1 MACAFE
7 AENSFGPSVAPCR
20 RPFDF
25 TLAFEEVFF
34 QLLPSSIFILAVA
47 VRLVTLARRE
57 PCVRLSLLY
66 ALKLGI
72 ASVFSILK
80 LVLLIYTSIGHHGRT
95 QISIPAASIG
105 FLAAIA
111 LTILCHF
118 EHVRSSRQSYLLGLY
133 LTITSFL
140 TSPAVRTYWL
150 LGDGFKIVASIS
162 LTGLLVQI
170 ALLALE
176 SCSKRKWVINK
187 EYEDGGVSAE
197 ESASFL
203 SHSLFAWLNRLL
215 LAGYRRQLAGT
226 DLFGLMDKALSAR
239 ESEDNFNRVKIMR
252 KYGNSGYSLCLLS
265 IRCLGLYALAPLFP
279 RLSMTAFNFSQP
291 FLAASLIQYLNAE
304 QPSKNN
310 GYGLIG
316 ASFLVYTGIAVS
328 TGWYT
333 HLNFKCAAK
342 IRAGLLDAISH
353 KMLRSIPEKGSESKI
368 LTLMVN
374 DVQRI
379 AMNMPYIYDLLVVPI
394 EVGIGLWLLYRQVG
408 PSSLTV
414 LGLAIACLTVSLTI
428 GKYSAQQQRVWL
440 AATEA
445 RIAAT
450 KHMLSSLKAIKM
462 TGFDAKAASSIEK
475 LRETEFAASKIFRKL
490 LVGGVFTAY
499 STSTLAPVLVFG
511 AYVGVTEAQQ
521 QGIDAAKLFG
531 SLILISLVSSPL
543 IYVLQYIPSLGAMLG
558 CYGRL
563 EMFLEKE
570 DRSDMRKLRRDSTKK
585 CPELSDTSTTS
596 GEATPESDR
605 LSAADTS
612 DGDPIISIRHGS
624 FGWNDQTLLKDIN
637 LDISAGQH
645 VIVTGPVGCGKSL
658 LLQAILGE
666 LEPRSGVIVLHDT
679 SVAYCGQV
687 PWLENATARS
697 NALRCAPT
705 GDDDWHRKVIEA
717 CALREFLESQDSGKM
732 IGSNGASISGG
743 ERQRLAL
750 ARAVALRPRI
760 LVLDDVFSALDH
772 LTKIHILERLFGS
785 TGLLSEIG
793 TTVIQIT
800 QDVNCA
806 QFADHTFKIEDYAL
820 KPYNF
825 RTVATSRTEESG
837 KPAQSNDD
845 TPAKEELNSLQAE
858 VQDLLPSPALIR
870 DRQVY
875 QLYFNS
881 IGRRN
886 LVIFIGLTA
895 TASFLVKFPDIWA
908 QFWATDSMRRG
919 GPLHSTQYW
928 IGIYVALGILPL
940 IFLSSWIG
948 HLLLTIVPKSGVGL
962 HSKLL
967 NAVLRV
973 TFVFISRIDT
983 GDLIN
988 RFSQDLMLVDIK
1000 LPLDLANTAFYVFA
1014 IIINITLVAVAAIY
1028 VLAAVPVIILVLFV
1042 VQRFYLRTSKQL
1054 RQLDLQSKAG
1064 LQSKASEIYT
1074 GLSTIRAHGW
1084 QSVAVE
1090 EIRDKIDRTQ
1100 EPHYLLWMVQTWL
1113 KLVLQLTVA
1122 GIAITVT
1129 GVAVATRKTTSGSA
1143 IGLAFLNLTNLGEAL
1158 SLVISMWTSLETSLG
1173 AVARIESFEAN
1184 TPSEKTVESPI
1195 DISADWPQ
1203 SREIVFQNVCATYD
1217 ATSEKPRWS
1226 LEDISLRINAG
1237 ERVAVCGQ
1245 SGSGKSTLL
1254 LSLLALVDT
1263 PRGTISVDGVDIAR
1277 VPQSLLRSRFHVI
1290 SQDTFVQN
1298 EGVRQSLDPDGALSD
1313 DAINEVLE
1321 ECAILDKVNA
1331 GGGLSARL
1339 GDDISFSVGEAQLF
1353 VLARTI
1359 LQAGNR
1365 SGGVILF
1372 DEVTSSIDTK
1382 TEARIMQLMANK
1394 LRGKTIISVL
1404 HRLEVA
1410 LLYDRILV
1418 LENGHVAHFGTPD
1431 EVIRESRLFSS
1442 FRDTRQCSNDAEC

>member
-1 MACAFE
+1 MACTFE
-7 AENSFGPSVAPCR
+7 AESSFGPSVAPCR

-25 TLAFEEVFF
+25 TLTFEEVFL
-34 QLLPSSIFILAVA
+34 QLLPSSVFILAA
-47 VRLVTLARRE
+47 LVRLIALARCK
-57 PCVRLSLLY
+57 PCVRLGLLY
-66 ALKLGI
+66 ALKIGTATIFL
-72 ASVFSILK
+72 ILK
-80 LVLLIYTSIGHHGRT
+80 LVLLVYTSVNHHGRT
-95 QISIPAASIG
+95 SISIPAASVG
-105 FLAAIA
+105 FVATLSLAV
-111 LTILCHF
+111 LSHF
-118 EHVRSSRQSYLLGLY
+118 EHVQSSRPSYLLEIY
-133 LTITSFL
+133 LTITSVL
-140 TSPAVRTYWL
+140 TSATVRTYWL
-150 LGDGFKIVASIS
+150 LEDGFNVTASIS
-162 LTGLLVQI
+162 LTALLIQI

-176 SCSKRKWVINK
+176 SCSKRRWLMGEK
-187 EYEDGGVSAE
+187 YGLGGISVE

-203 SHSLFAWLNRLL
+203 NHSLFAWLNRLL
-215 LAGYRRQLAGT
+215 LSGYRRELREA
-226 DLFGLMDKALSAR
+226 DLIGLMDNSLGSK
-239 ESEDNFNRVKIMR
+239 ESEDNFSRVGKIR
-252 KYGNSGYSLCLLS
+252 KYSGSGYSLCLLS
-265 IRCLGLYALAPLFP
+265 IRSLGFYAFAPFVP
-279 RLSMTAFNFSQP
+279 RLSMSAFIFAQP
-291 FLAASLIQYLNAE
+291 FLATSLIQYLNDE
-304 QPSKNN
+304 NPSKNN

-316 ASFLVYTGIAVS
+316 AAFLVYTGIAVS
-328 TGWYT
+328 TAWYT
-333 HLNFKCAAK
+333 HLNYKCAAK

-353 KMLRSIPEKGSESKI
+353 KLLRIVPEKGSESKV

-379 AMNMPYIYDLLVVPI
+379 AMNMPYVYDLAVVPI

-414 LGLAIACLTVSLTI
+414 LGLAIVCLTISLTI

-445 RIAAT
+445 RISAT
-450 KHMLSSLKAIKM
+450 KNMLSSLKAIKM
-462 TGFDAKAASSIEK
+462 TGFDAKAASAIEK
-475 LRETEFAASKIFRKL
+475 LRATEFAASKMFRKL

-511 AYVGVTEAQQ
+511 AYVGVTESQK

-563 EMFLEKE
+563 EAFFEKE
-570 DRSDMRKLRRDSTKK
+570 DKSDARKLLRDSAVQS
-585 CPELSDTSTTS
+585 PELSSTSTTP
-596 GEATPESDR
+596 GDVTPESDR
-605 LSAADTS
+605 LSAAETT
-612 DGDPIISIRHGS
+612 DGDPILSIRHGS
-624 FGWNDQTLLKDIN
+624 FGWSDQTLLKDID
-637 LDISAGQH
+637 LDVSAGQH
-645 VIVTGPVGCGKSL
+645 VVITGPVGCGKSL

-666 LEPRSGVIVLHDT
+666 LEPRSGEIVLHDT
-679 SVAYCGQV
+679 SLAYCGQV

-705 GDDDWHRKVIEA
+705 NDDSWHRRVIEA
-717 CALREFLESQDSGKM
+717 CALRQFLDSQESTKT

-760 LVLDDVFSALDH
+760 LVLDDVFSALDK
-772 LTKIHILERLFGS
+772 LTKTHILERLFGP

-793 TTVIQIT
+793 TTVIQVT
-800 QDVNCA
+800 QDANCA
-806 QFADHTFKIEDYAL
+806 RFADQTFQIEDYDL
-820 KPYNF
+820 KPYDF
-825 RTVATSRTEESG
+825 PIITTSGTEENG
-837 KPAQSNDD
+837 KTIKYEDEPP
-845 TPAKEELNSLQAE
+845 TKEERPISRQTE
-858 VQDLLPSPALIR
+858 KEDLLPNPALAR
-870 DRQVY
+870 DRQDY
-875 QLYFNS
+875 QMYFNS
-881 IGRRN
+881 IGRKN
-886 LVIFIGLTA
+886 LVIFIALTA

-908 QFWATDSMRRG
+908 QFWATDSTRPG

-940 IFLSSWIG
+940 IFLSCWIG

-962 HSKLL
+962 HSKIL

-988 RFSQDLMLVDIK
+988 RFSQDLMLVDVK
-1000 LPLDLANTAFYVFA
+1000 LPLDLANTAFYVFT

-1028 VLAAVPVIILVLFV
+1028 VLSAIPVIIVVLFV

-1064 LQSKASEIYT
+1064 LQSKASEIYA
-1074 GLSTIRAHGW
+1074 GLPTIRAHGW

-1090 EIRDKIDRTQ
+1090 EIREKIDRTQ

-1129 GVAVATRKTTSGSA
+1129 GVAVATRTVTSGSA

-1158 SLVISMWTSLETSLG
+1158 TVLISMWTSLETSLG

-1184 TPSEKTVESPI
+1184 TPAEKAVESPI
-1195 DISADWPQ
+1195 EVPAEWPQ
-1203 SREIVFQNVCATYD
+1203 SREIVFRNVHSTYN
-1217 ATSEKPRWS
+1217 AASEKPRWS
-1226 LEDISLRINAG
+1226 LEDINLRINAG
-1237 ERVAVCGQ
+1237 EKIAVCGQ

-1263 PRGTISVDGVDIAR
+1263 PSGTISVDGVGISR

-1298 EGVRQSLDPDGALSD
+1298 EGVRQSLNPDSALSD
-1313 DAINEVLE
+1313 EAINEVLE
-1321 ECAILDKVNA
+1321 ECAILEKVNA
-1331 GGGLSARL
+1331 GGGLSASL
-1339 GDDISFSVGEAQLF
+1339 GDISFSVGEAQLF

-1365 SGGVILF
+1365 PGGVVLL
-1372 DEVTSSIDTK
+1372 DEVTSSIDTR
-1382 TEARIMQLMANK
+1382 TEQRIMKLMADK

-1418 LENGHVAHFGTPD
+1418 LENGRVAHFGTPD
-1431 EVIRESRLFSS
+1431 EIIRESALFAS
-1442 FRDTRQCSNDAEC
+1442 FRNTTSRLDDMGC